1 MNYIKYL
8 SSRISIRVVLSH
20 NGKVHKDDTKSV
32 ELCLYQN
39 NKRLYISTGIRVHEE
54 NFNKGFIINIPNADA
69 YNKKINNLFKSI
81 TEFENKCMDENKYLT
96 LEMIKSAIKQKNL
109 PNTTFND
116 FAKNVVENSDRKKST
131 KAGYDVF
138 LNNFSKFRTNALLEE
153 IDYNFIKE
161 YDKWLKD
168 SGVSDNTRIGRL
180 QQFKTI
186 MQEAVR
192 HDIIEKSPFMKFKI
206 PSMTNK
212 KGFLTKED
220 IKQIETVKNLTKIE
234 THVMFAFLFCYY
246 TGLRFSDFKTLKQS
260 DIKDGWL
267 KKVMVK
273 TGKTVEIP
281 IYELFEGKAMN
292 IIERYH
298 GNIENLV
305 KKIGQ
310 NGAMNQVLKRVFEK
324 AGIDSTNKSFHIAR
338 HSCATNLISDGLPIT
353 TIQKILGHTKVSTS
367 LIYAEVTKETIINDL
382 KRQKKNN
389 KKK

>member
-1 MNYIKYL
+1 
-8 SSRISIRVVLSH
+8 
-20 NGKVHKDDTKSV
+20 
-32 ELCLYQN
+32 
-39 NKRLYISTGIRVHEE
+39 
-54 NFNKGFIINIPNADA
+54 
-69 YNKKINNLFKSI
+69 
-81 TEFENKCMDENKYLT
+81 MDENKYLT

-153 IDYNFIKE
+153 IDYNFIKA